1 VDEQLA
7 ATADRVT
14 RITRILTPW
23 ALGLIVFVLSLSA
36 PGVTPVQA
44 MSTYTGSDV
53 HFPVLATGA
62 VLCGL
67 TAGLA
72 RRWPWPLF
80 VSATFAWA
88 FLTMFPAVAVASY
101 YAAIRLSRLWHIL
114 AYLAGAGAAV
124 ITPCVIGM
132 TMERHNAT
140 AGLLIGL
147 GTYGLTVGLP
157 FAIGVAVKAR
167 RQVFAAL
174 EDRAARLEREQA
186 AKAEQARVEER
197 ARIAREMHDVVA
209 HRVALMV
216 LHAGAVE
223 VNTTDEKLASEAALI
238 RTTGREA
245 LNELRHVLGVLRTG
259 DAGELT
265 PQPGLSDVDRLL
277 EQTKAAGVNV
287 TFSQSGQE
295 KLLPLVVQR
304 TAYRLIQEALTN
316 VVKHSPGADTAVSL
330 RYLSD
335 GVELKVDNDPPRSA
349 SQRLPGSGLG
359 LIGLRER
366 VALLYGRF
374 EARPRLDGG
383 FTVMALLPGEAFEVP
398 K

>member
-1 VDEQLA
+1 MV
-7 ATADRVT
+7 
-14 RITRILTPW
+14 
-23 ALGLIVFVLSLSA
+23 
-36 PGVTPVQA
+36 
-44 MSTYTGSDV
+44 
-53 HFPVLATGA
+53 
-62 VLCGL
+62 
-67 TAGLA
+67 
-72 RRWPWPLF
+72 
-80 VSATFAWA
+80 
-88 FLTMFPAVAVASY
+88 PAVAVASY

>member
-1 VDEQLA
+1 MDEQVT
-7 ATADRVT
+7 ATADRVN
-14 RITRILTPW
+14 RLARILTPW
-23 ALGLIVFVLSLSA
+23 TLGLIVFVLSFA
-36 PGVTPVQA
+36 VPGVTPVQA
-44 MSTYTGSDV
+44 VNTYTSAEV
-53 HFPVLATGA
+53 HFPVVATGA

-80 VSATFAWA
+80 VTAAAAWA
-88 FLTMFPAVAVASY
+88 FLTMFPIVAVASY
-101 YAAIRLSRLWHIL
+101 YAATRLSRPWHIL
-114 AYLAGAGAAV
+114 AYLAGTAAAV

-132 TMERHNAT
+132 GLGHDDPGL
-140 AGLLIGL
+140 GLLVGL
-147 GTYGLTVGLP
+147 GIYGLTVGLP
-157 FAIGVAVKAR
+157 FASGVAVKAR
-167 RQVFAAL
+167 RQVYAAL

-223 VNTTDEKLASEAALI
+223 VNTTDENLASEAALI

-245 LNELRHVLGVLRTG
+245 LNELRQVLGVLRTG
-259 DAGELT
+259 EVGELA
-265 PQPGLSDVDRLL
+265 PQPDLSDLDGLL
-277 EQTKAAGVNV
+277 DQTKAAGVSV
-287 TFSQSGQE
+287 TFSQSGTEQP
-295 KLLPLVVQR
+295 LPLVVQR

-316 VVKHSPGADTAVSL
+316 VVKHSPGADATVSL

-349 SQRLPGSGLG
+349 SPRLPGSGLG